1 LEEAITRYLG
11 VFAPFVATLVCAHY
25 ILRMNGS
32 AMLARTELGSPRI
45 LRRSLIATAVAFV
58 LIVSV
63 DIATGG
69 DLFLRPRFP
78 ESQLLITLLLIV
90 VLLTF
95 TIGRTLAPIARRFKR
110 VG

>member
-1 LEEAITRYLG
+1 
-11 VFAPFVATLVCAHY
+11 
-25 ILRMNGS
+25 
-32 AMLARTELGSPRI
+32 MLARTELGSPRI

-58 LIVSV
+58 LIVGV

-95 TIGRTLAPIARRFKR
+95 TVGRTLAPIARRFKR